1 MKIVVTGG
9 AGFVGS
15 NLAIRLVSLGHDV
28 VVLDDYSLG
37 KARNLEPVAKDITMV
52 HGDIRDAPT
61 VINACAGADIIFNE
75 AAASSSPM
83 FMKDLNH
90 AVSVNVNGFINIL
103 NAAREHNVKRVV
115 YASSSVVYGNRP
127 ETLRE
132 ELVLQPSNFYS
143 ATKLMN
149 EHLAALFGQEYGLE
163 TVGLRYMSIYGP
175 REETKGGYANL
186 VSQFLWSMRKG
197 EQPVIYGNG
206 EQTRDFTYVKDA
218 VEANILAMNSHRKM
232 IGEIFNVGTGRSWSL
247 NTLVQT
253 LNRFLKTNVTA
264 RYIEMPVK
272 NYMASQRADLTKIRA
287 ALGYEPRYSLDDG
300 IADLLATP
308 S

>member
-264 RYIEMPVK
+264 KYIEMPVK